1 MKNIILIFGSLL
13 LAINTLSGLIISV
26 YQPFNFLM
34 ANLSI
39 ILTFAII
46 YWLTISNLSSALKIG
61 LSSLF
66 IITGLIRLIFM
77 IIMRSTWE
85 NNVLI
90 IIVSIILF
98 FELACM
104 VISFYIN
111 KK

>member
-1 MKNIILIFGSLL
+1 MKKLILIIGASLL
-13 LAINTLSGLIISV
+13 LINTISGLIISV

-46 YWLTISNLSSALKIG
+46 FWLIVSNVSSALKIG

-66 IITGLIRLIFM
+66 SITGFIRM
-77 IIMRSTWE
+77 ICMIAMPSTWE
-85 NNVLI
+85 NNIVI
-90 IIVSIILF
+90 IIVAVILLLEF
-98 FELACM
+98 VCM
-104 VISFYIN
+104 AVGNYIN